1 MRPVFLLF
9 VACFS
14 LFSISVLHAS
24 GEPEYGKATYY
35 ADKLHGRKT
44 ASGEVYDKQKLTCAH
59 KTHPFGT
66 TLRITRVDNNASV
79 LVKVTDRGPYHDGYV
94 VDISRAAAEK
104 IDLIKAGTARVKV
117 EVVEDGSSDKPVANP
132 TPESIS
138 NTTAAADNADGKVM
152 LKYQGTSTASANAV
166 ESPATIPANTQAKP
180 AATNGGGVTSNLY
193 KIEATTAAKT
203 GYAVQVASLSYG
215 TELLNE
221 LAGLMKKWPGKVL
234 ANQITD
240 STNNAV
246 KIKLLIGPYT
256 DKATA
261 EQKQREVAGKG
272 YKKCFVVSLSEL

>member
-9 VACFS
+9 IALFNPFS
-14 LFSISVLHAS
+14 MPVTQAK

-35 ADKLHGRKT
+35 ADKLQGRKT
-44 ASGEVYDKQKLTCAH
+44 ASGEVYDKHKFTCAH

-66 TLRITRVDNNASV
+66 MLRVTRVDNNESV

-117 EVVEDGSSDKPVANP
+117 EVVEDDSPNKPAANP
-132 TPESIS
+132 TPESVTS
-138 NTTAAADNADGKVM
+138 TPAAADNADSKVM
-152 LKYQGTSTASANAV
+152 LKYQGGSTASANAA
-166 ESPATIPANTQAKP
+166 EPAATATANTQARLT
-180 AATNGGGVTSNLY
+180 ATDAGVTSNLY
-193 KIEATTAAKT
+193 KIEASPAAKT
-203 GYAVQVASLSYG
+203 GFAVQVASLSYG

-221 LAGLMKKWPGKVL
+221 LAGLMKKFPGKVL

-240 STNNAV
+240 SSSNTV
-246 KIKLLIGPYT
+246 KFKLLVGPYT

-261 EQKQREVAGKG
+261 EQKQREIAGKG

>member
-1 MRPVFLLF
+1 MRPVLLLF
-9 VACFS
+9 VAFFV
-14 LFSISVLHAS
+14 LFSFPVLHAA

-44 ASGEVYDKQKLTCAH
+44 ASGEVYDKRKLTCAH

-66 TLRITRVDNNASV
+66 TLRITRVDNNTSV
-79 LVKVTDRGPYHDGYV
+79 LVKVTDRGPFHDGYV

-117 EVVEDGSSDKPVANP
+117 EVVEDDASNKPVANP

-138 NTTAAADNADGKVM
+138 NTTTTADNADGKVM

-166 ESPATIPANTQAKP
+166 EPAAATSSNTQAK
-180 AATNGGGVTSNLY
+180 AETNNPGVTSNLY
-193 KIEATTAAKT
+193 KIEATPAAKT

-246 KIKLLIGPYT
+246 KFKLLIGPYT
-256 DKATA
+256 DRATA

-272 YKKCFVVSLSEL
+272 YKKCFVVSLNEL